1 MGKAIAVL
9 MVASLML
16 VSALSQANAAGR
28 WNAPMTDLRVNGT
41 PTQLVAAGDDNGAG
55 G

>member
-1 MGKAIAVL
+1 MVKVIAVL
-9 MVASLML
+9 MAASLML

-28 WNAPMTDLRVNGT
+28 WHAPIANLGVNSA
-41 PTQLVAAGDDNGAG
+41 PTHLVAAGDDNGAG

>member
-1 MGKAIAVL
+1 MVKAIAVL
-9 MVASLML
+9 MVASVML

-28 WNAPMTDLRVNGT
+28 WHAPMADLRVNGT
-41 PTQLVAAGDDNGAG
+41 TTHLVAAGDDNPAG

>member
-1 MGKAIAVL
+1 MVKAIAVL

-16 VSALSQANAAGR
+16 VSALSQANAAWR
-28 WNAPMTDLRVNGT
+28 WHSPVADLRVNGT
-41 PTQLVAAGDDNGAG
+41 PTHLVAAGDDNGAG